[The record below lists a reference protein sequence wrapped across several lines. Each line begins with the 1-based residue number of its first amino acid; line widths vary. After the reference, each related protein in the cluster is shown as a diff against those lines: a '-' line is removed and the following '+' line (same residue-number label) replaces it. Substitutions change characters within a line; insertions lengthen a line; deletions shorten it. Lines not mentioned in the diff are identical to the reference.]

1 MRVGV
6 IGRAALQAHEV
17 TAQTAAALR
26 ARGFTG
32 CHWTLAQPITPEAL
46 DEGALRR
53 VRDVLADGGVRVAQA
68 VPRNVDLVSGD
79 EALRRQAVRELELCC
94 KATRLL
100 DAASLYVRPGSLNPS
115 GSWRPHPENTR
126 LETLERLVQG
136 LRQVAKAAEGEGVV
150 LALEGAAV
158 SPLDT
163 PERVRDVIEAV
174 GSPALR
180 FCVDAV
186 NFVRGLD
193 ELFNTTSLINRLYD
207 LCGRYAVAVHAKDL
221 TYENAAT
228 VKLSECII
236 GEGFVDMPLVLR
248 RFQEVCPDGYVLIEH
263 LPDEKVPAAK
273 RGLDA
278 ALARAG
284 LHWEE

>member
-6 IGRAALQAHEV
+6 IGRSPIRAHEV
-17 TAQTAAALR
+17 TPQTAAELR
-26 ARGFTG
+26 GRGFTG
-32 CHWTLAQPITPEAL
+32 THWTLTQPITV
-46 DEGALRR
+46 DQGALRR

-68 VPRNVDLVSGD
+68 VPRNVDLVSKD
-79 EALRRQAVRELELCC
+79 ETLRRQAIRELELCC
-94 KATRLL
+94 EATRLL
-100 DAASLYVRPGSLNPS
+100 DAASLYVRPGSLNPT

-126 LETLERLVQG
+126 LETLERLIGG
-136 LRQVAKAAEGEGVV
+136 LRQVARAAESEGVL

-193 ELFNTTSLINRLYD
+193 ELFNTASLINKLYD

-221 TYENAAT
+221 TFEDAAT
-228 VKLSECII
+228 VRMSECVI
-236 GEGFVDMPLVLR
+236 GEGFIDMPLVLR
-248 RFQEVCPDGYVLIEH
+248 RFQEACPDGFVLIEH
-263 LPDEKVPAAK
+263 LPDDKVPAAK

-284 LHWEE
+284 LRWDESP

>member
-6 IGRAALQAHEV
+6 IGRTTRQAHEV
-17 TAQTAAALR
+17 TPQTAADLR
-26 ARGFTG
+26 AQGFTG
-32 CHWTLAQPITPEAL
+32 CHWTLTQPISA

-68 VPRNVDLVSGD
+68 VPRNVDLVSKD
-79 EALRRQAVRELELCC
+79 EALQRQAIHELELCC
-94 KATRLL
+94 KATRVLG
-100 DAASLYVRPGSLNPS
+100 AASLYVRPGSLNS
-115 GSWRPHPENTR
+115 TGSWRPHPENTR
-126 LETLERLVQG
+126 LETLERLIRG
-136 LRQVAKAAEGEGVV
+136 LRQVAKVAESEGVV

-174 GSPALR
+174 GSPALG

-193 ELFNTTSLINRLYD
+193 ELFNTTSLIHKLYD

-221 TYENAAT
+221 TFENAAT
-228 VKLSECII
+228 VKMSECII
-236 GEGFVDMPLVLR
+236 GEGFIDMPLVLR

-278 ALARAG
+278 ALEHAG
-284 LHWEE
+284 LRWQE